1 MPLFL
6 RKLSGVPYPSN
17 QHTMDIQP
25 PDDLGQLEFLAVLL
39 LVVVIVVVVFGLA
52 VCLVSD
58 GYDPLYPAHRA
69 RATGR
74 AVLGVC
80 AP

>member
-17 QHTMDIQP
+17 QHTMGIQP
-25 PDDLGQLEFLAVLL
+25 PDDLGQLDVLAVLL
-39 LVVVIVVVVFGLA
+39 LVVVVFGLA

-58 GYDPLYPAHRA
+58 G
-69 RATGR
+69 
-74 AVLGVC
+74 
-80 AP
+80 